1 VTRHTRETDAAR
13 DQTRT
18 QEPAQPAGTE
28 RLERIEERLDADVET
43 VQSGRVRIGKHVVEE
58 PEVFEV
64 TLRHDEI
71 DLERRSADRP
81 LETNE
86 EPIAVRGDETV
97 VLVIEER
104 VEVRKVPWVVEEI
117 HLRRRVKTETTRIE
131 DTVRKQR
138 WEISSEGEA
147 DLEQRQ

>member
-1 VTRHTRETDAAR
+1 VTRHTRETDAALDR
-13 DQTRT
+13 TRT

-28 RLERIEERLDADVET
+28 RLERVEEGLVADVET
-43 VQSGRVRIGKHVVEE
+43 VQSGRVRIGKRVVEE
-58 PEVFEV
+58 PEVLEV

-81 LETNE
+81 LEPNE
-86 EPIAVRGDETV
+86 EPIAVHGGETV

-104 VEVRKVPWVVEEI
+104 LEVRKVPWVVEEI
-117 HLRRRVKTETTRIE
+117 HLRRRAATKTTRIE

-138 WEISSEGEA
+138 WDIGSEGEV
-147 DLEQRQ
+147 DLEHRQ